1 MIVVMEPDASEQ
13 AVESVISFLVNAG
26 FDVHRSSGNTTT
38 ILGVVG
44 DLSGN
49 DVTVVSEFPGVSQVV
64 RVSEQFRLAS
74 RRFRQQSTVIEGPW
88 GSIGGDKPWIA
99 IEAVGPS
106 VSSASSGGGASATA
120 GGANVAVGGASEPPP
135 PSRELAYEVRAGRPF
150 DAAVTRSPRAV
161 DTIGA
166 LVCLSVHAQ
175 PSDQRFAV
183 HFVERGPSWGA
194 NAWIGAAEKELA
206 RGDSS
211 IVLLE
216 AGGEYPNGART
227 LEIAAIAR
235 AKAGQGDPNTITA
248 RLVRLQAEG
257 APGLSDVV
265 IRSYLIGMITGF
277 VPTNTMAAGHML
289 EMLLRRPDFMAP
301 TLAAARAGDDDRL
314 KRCLFEAMR
323 FWPLNPGPFRVCL
336 ADYTIAAGKG
346 HGKTIKAAVRDF
358 AKEAATRMETRI
370 DDQLA
375 EVNYRKVAKAAMFS
389 GNLFGT
395 GIVKGPLV
403 EQRTRI
409 SYVWDEAAGRFEQSS
424 SVFAT
429 PAISG

>member
-1 MIVVMEPDASEQ
+1 MIVVMEPDASDQ
-13 AVESVISFLVNAG
+13 AVESVISFLVSAG
-26 FDVHRSSGNTTT
+26 FDVHRSSGSTTT

-106 VSSASSGGGASATA
+106 AGSSASAS
-120 GGANVAVGGASEPPP
+120 VGGESEPPP
-135 PSRELAYEVRAGRPF
+135 ASKDLTYEVRAGRPF

-166 LVCLSVHAQ
+166 LVCLSVHPQ

-194 NAWIGAAEKELA
+194 NAWIGAAERELA

-235 AKAGQGDPNTITA
+235 AKQRTHLPIVVDVPSIAQRA
-248 RLVRLQAEG
+248 RYVESVAC
-257 APGLSDVV
+257 
-265 IRSYLIGMITGF
+265 
-277 VPTNTMAAGHML
+277 AA
-289 EMLLRRPDFMAP
+289 
-301 TLAAARAGDDDRL
+301 
-314 KRCLFEAMR
+314 
-323 FWPLNPGPFRVCL
+323 
-336 ADYTIAAGKG
+336 IAAGADG
-346 HGKTIKAAVRDF
+346 VILRTWIGRTGEVPRIPATLSWSDAV
-358 AKEAATRMETRI
+358 A
-370 DDQLA
+370 LA
-375 EVNYRKVAKAAMFS
+375 EKLR
-389 GNLFGT
+389 
-395 GIVKGPLV
+395 GIG
-403 EQRTRI
+403 Q
-409 SYVWDEAAGRFEQSS
+409 
-424 SVFAT
+424 
-429 PAISG
+429 AIRG

>member
-13 AVESVISFLVNAG
+13 AVENVISFLVNAG

-106 VSSASSGGGASATA
+106 ANGGSAAPA
-120 GGANVAVGGASEPPP
+120 AVGGASEPPP
-135 PSRELAYEVRAGRPF
+135 PSRDLAYEVRAGRPF
-150 DAAVTRSPRAV
+150 DAAVTRSPRAA

-235 AKAGQGDPNTITA
+235 AKQRTHLPI
-248 RLVRLQAEG
+248 
-257 APGLSDVV
+257 VV
-265 IRSYLIGMITGF
+265 D
-277 VPTNTMAAGHML
+277 VPTIAQRARYVESVACAA
-289 EMLLRRPDFMAP
+289 
-301 TLAAARAGDDDRL
+301 
-314 KRCLFEAMR
+314 
-323 FWPLNPGPFRVCL
+323 
-336 ADYTIAAGKG
+336 IAAGADG
-346 HGKTIKAAVRDF
+346 VILRTWIGRAGEVPRVPATLSWSDAV
-358 AKEAATRMETRI
+358 K
-370 DDQLA
+370 LA
-375 EVNYRKVAKAAMFS
+375 EKLR
-389 GNLFGT
+389 
-395 GIVKGPLV
+395 GIG
-403 EQRTRI
+403 Q
-409 SYVWDEAAGRFEQSS
+409 
-424 SVFAT
+424 
-429 PAISG
+429 AIRG

>member
-1 MIVVMEPDASEQ
+1 MIVVMEPDASDQ

-26 FDVHRSSGNTTT
+26 FDVHRSSGSSTT

-49 DVTVVSEFPGVSQVV
+49 DVSVVSEFPGVSQVV

-99 IEAVGPS
+99 IEAVGP
-106 VSSASSGGGASATA
+106 VAAGSSSSDPSPGS
-120 GGANVAVGGASEPPP
+120 ASEPPP
-135 PSRELAYEVRAGRPF
+135 ASKDLTYEVRAGRPF

-166 LVCLSVHAQ
+166 LVCLSVHPQ

-194 NAWIGAAEKELA
+194 NAWIGAAERELA

-235 AKAGQGDPNTITA
+235 AKQRTHLPI
-248 RLVRLQAEG
+248 
-257 APGLSDVV
+257 VV
-265 IRSYLIGMITGF
+265 D
-277 VPTNTMAAGHML
+277 VPTIAQRARYVESVACAA
-289 EMLLRRPDFMAP
+289 
-301 TLAAARAGDDDRL
+301 
-314 KRCLFEAMR
+314 
-323 FWPLNPGPFRVCL
+323 
-336 ADYTIAAGKG
+336 IAAGADGVILRTWIGRTGEVPRVPATLSWKD
-346 HGKTIKAAVRDF
+346 AV
-358 AKEAATRMETRI
+358 A
-370 DDQLA
+370 LA
-375 EVNYRKVAKAAMFS
+375 EKLR
-389 GNLFGT
+389 
-395 GIVKGPLV
+395 GIG
-403 EQRTRI
+403 Q
-409 SYVWDEAAGRFEQSS
+409 
-424 SVFAT
+424 
-429 PAISG
+429 AIRG